1 MAQLWR
7 RTWRVVVGPVDVS
20 ELDVDF
26 TVYKSKKREP
36 NKATV
41 TVYGLSANT
50 RQRIEGTRPRVE
62 VYAGYEP
69 GDPPLL
75 FVGEATRAQGVVTEA
90 DGVEVIT
97 TIEAKDQGDSYQRA
111 RINRSF
117 AAGAAVG
124 DVLTVAVDALG
135 IGRGNLSDFVRGL
148 ELSNGATTFPEGF
161 VASGAARDVV
171 DSLVRGAGL
180 RWSVQNGVFTVRER
194 GRPVQNRATLLKP
207 ETGLVGSPTADE
219 RGVVTATCLI
229 QPGLDPGR
237 RVVLESRQ
245 FNGGYAVRSVEY
257 SGSTSGSDWYAKLV
271 LEPY

>member
-1 MAQLWR
+1 MARLWER
-7 RTWRVVVGPVDVS
+7 SWRVVVGPVDVS

-26 TVYKSKKREP
+26 TVFKSKKREP

-41 TVYGLSANT
+41 SVYGMSADT
-50 RQRIEGTRPRVE
+50 RQRIEGTRPVVE
-62 VYAGYEP
+62 VYAGYKP
-69 GDPPLL
+69 GDPSLL
-75 FVGEATRAQGVVTEA
+75 FVGQAIRSGVVTEA

-97 TIEAKDQGDSYQRA
+97 TIEAKDQGDSYRTA
-111 RINRSF
+111 RINRGF
-117 AAGAAVG
+117 AAGSTVEE
-124 DVLTVAVDALG
+124 VLTVAVDALG
-135 IGRGNLSDFVRGL
+135 IGRGNLTDFTRGL
-148 ELSNGATTFPEGF
+148 ALSNGATSFPEGY

-171 DSLVRGAGL
+171 DAIVRGAGL
-180 RWSVQNGVFTVRER
+180 RWSVQNGALTIRER
-194 GRPVQNRATLLKP
+194 GRPVQNRATLLRP
-207 ETGLVGSPTADE
+207 DTGLVGSPTADE

-257 SGSTSGSDWYAKLV
+257 SGSTSGGDWYAKLV